1 MEERVEQSTRELSM
15 LGPEAG
21 GSGASS
27 RVSTPAP
34 GLPGQMLGSCED
46 IGGSVSGLE
55 LEELTSLEKKIKR
68 LEKAETAA
76 VEKVKLL
83 ETETQKL
90 RENVDDIQ
98 NKLSKAEGELEAA
111 NSELTVYVD
120 KVKDMSA
127 KEVECKKFIKELEA
141 EKNKLEDIESE
152 RDVLQERLTQQQV
165 TISGLQAS
173 LQSSRHKLGNSSRD
187 AETLARVMAE
197 KEALKTDF
205 KRLDREK
212 GQVQIKLGEVKEKL
226 LPLEAGDES
235 ESAEKGPGQDFDIA
249 ELREV
254 NEKLQSQLSLARP
267 AQLAAQK
274 TELPLLS
281 QKLIDE
287 KNFEIEHLK
296 QHLTALNTG
305 SVSNIKH
312 STPNNNP
319 AQPKVWISKLDDT
332 SGSVE
337 NLRDATMMMRDRTST

>member
-1 MEERVEQSTRELSM
+1 MEQSTRELSM
-15 LGPEAG
+15 LRPEAEAG

-83 ETETQKL
+83 EMETQKL
-90 RENVDDIQ
+90 RENVDVNQ
-98 NKLSKAEGELEAA
+98 KKLAKAEDKLEAA
-111 NSELTVYVD
+111 NSELTVYV
-120 KVKDMSA
+120 
-127 KEVECKKFIKELEA
+127 
-141 EKNKLEDIESE
+141 
-152 RDVLQERLTQQQV
+152 
-165 TISGLQAS
+165 G
-173 LQSSRHKLGNSSRD
+173 
-187 AETLARVMAE
+187 LARA
-197 KEALKTDF
+197 A
-205 KRLDREK
+205 
-212 GQVQIKLGEVKEKL
+212 
-226 LPLEAGDES
+226 
-235 ESAEKGPGQDFDIA
+235 
-249 ELREV
+249 
-254 NEKLQSQLSLARP
+254 

-287 KNFEIEHLK
+287 KNLEIEHLK
-296 QHLTALNTG
+296 QHLTALNSG

-319 AQPKVWISKLDDT
+319 AQPNVWISKLDDT

-337 NLRDATMMMRDRTST
+337 NLRDATMMMRDRTSDLMSSPDQLAEAKDKVDRYRRGELSDITADEIWAAKHLVDSAYHPDTGKNKDSQ